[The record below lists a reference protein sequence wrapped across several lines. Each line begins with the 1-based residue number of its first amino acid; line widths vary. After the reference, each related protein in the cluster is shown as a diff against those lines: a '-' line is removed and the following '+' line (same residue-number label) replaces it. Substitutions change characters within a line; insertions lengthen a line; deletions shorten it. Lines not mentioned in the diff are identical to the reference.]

1 MGWGQKVVGY
11 MPWGALS
18 GSPLVRGHQRV
29 FRGSCGGFRAP
40 TCNSYRYI
48 HIDTHTCIY
57 IHIPTHTCIVPDHNT
72 YSNDIQTRYRQI
84 ATDTYKYLQITTPLK
99 IPTIYLH
106 IPTITTH
113 TYIHDTYR

>member
-1 MGWGQKVVGY
+1 MGPPWCGVTRGCFGEAVVVSV
-11 MPWGALS
+11 P
-18 GSPLVRGHQRV
+18 QR
-29 FRGSCGGFRAP
+29 SN
-40 TCNSYRYI
+40 TYNTYRYI
-48 HIDTHTCIY
+48 HIHAYTCIY
-57 IHIPTHTCIVPDHNT
+57 IHIHTHTCIVPDHNT

-113 TYIHDTYR
+113 TYIHDTYRYVC